1 MAPRRRCACAETR
14 ALEPVS
20 KKNCALKPSEASQYR
35 VYTARMGERSDILV
49 IGAGVSGLASALCLL
64 ERGRGVRVIDA
75 GRVGGGSSH
84 GNCGTLTP
92 SHAGP
97 LHAPGMVAQALRWM
111 FTPDAPF
118 YVRPRLDPSL
128 WRWLLRFAARCN
140 PRDWAASARPRAA
153 ILQASREAFPAWIA
167 DHGLHCE
174 FAEPGA
180 DCVFRDAAQ
189 LEAYARLLPALQEM
203 GIASRLLDGREYLAA
218 EPALREGVAGAV
230 HFPGDAQLRPD
241 RYVAELARAVVAAGG
256 VVETGCEAT
265 GAEALADG
273 VRVATSLGERRARD
287 VVLATGAWS
296 PLLARSLGLGW
307 LRGAMQPGKGY
318 SITYARPSRV
328 PRRPLTLYER
338 KICVTVWED
347 GFRLG
352 STMEFCGHDASLNR
366 RRLLALER
374 GAAEYLHEPVGPVK
388 REEWYGWRPLCWD
401 DLPIIGRA
409 PGHRHLWL
417 ATGHG
422 MLGVSMSPA
431 TGRLLAELV
440 TGQVP
445 HLDPVPYSPE
455 RFA

>member
-1 MAPRRRCACAETR
+1 
-14 ALEPVS
+14 
-20 KKNCALKPSEASQYR
+20 
-35 VYTARMGERSDILV
+35 MGERSDILV

-64 ERGRGVRVIDA
+64 ERGRSVRVIDA

-97 LHAPGMVAQALRWM
+97 LHAPGMVARALRWM
-111 FTPDAPF
+111 LTPDAPF

-128 WRWLLRFAARCN
+128 WQWMAHFAARCN
-140 PRDWAASARPRAA
+140 LRDWNASARPRAA
-153 ILQASREAFPAWIA
+153 ILNASRQAFPQWIA
-167 DHGLHCE
+167 GHGMDCE
-174 FAEPGA
+174 FAEPGT
-180 DCVFRDAAQ
+180 DYVFRDPAQ
-189 LEAYARLLPALQEM
+189 LEQYVRQLPALDAL
-203 GIASRLLDGREYLAA
+203 GIGSQVIDGRDYLAQD
-218 EPALREGVAGAV
+218 PSLREGVAGAV

-265 GAEALADG
+265 RAEPQADG
-273 VRVATSLGERRARD
+273 MRVLTAKGEYRAGD
-287 VVLATGAWS
+287 VVLAAGAWS
-296 PLLARSLGLGW
+296 PLLARSLRLRW
-307 LRGAMQPGKGY
+307 LRGAMQPAKGY
-318 SITYARPSRV
+318 SITYSRPSRV
-328 PRRPLTLYER
+328 PRRAMTLYER
-338 KICVTVWED
+338 KVCVTVWAD

-352 STMEFCGHDASLNR
+352 STMEFSGHDATLNR
-366 RRLLALER
+366 RRLAALER

-388 REEWYGWRPLCWD
+388 REEWYGWRPLSWD

-409 PGHRHLWL
+409 PGHAHLWL

-440 TGQVP
+440 TGQAP
-445 HLDPVPYSPE
+445 HIDAAPYSPE